1 MKVNHRQSEEGSA
14 GVKLVAVLVVLF
26 LVAHAG
32 YNYIPVAY
40 NGENFKTEMHAAVL
54 QGSTLPPSAGNKA
67 VATKTRLQK
76 LASVNELPPD
86 AKIDV
91 KEVNGSVEAT
101 VSYTQNVNILP
112 FGIYTYDYVFN
123 NKSGVNDFLTK
134 K

>member
-1 MKVNHRQSEEGSA
+1 MKVNHRQSEKGSA
-14 GVKLVAVLVVLF
+14 GVKLVVVLVVLF

-67 VATKTRLQK
+67 VATKTRLQN
-76 LASVNELPPD
+76 LAKANDIPPD

-101 VSYTQNVNILP
+101 VSFTQNVNILP

-123 NKSGVNDFLTK
+123 NKSGMNEFLTK